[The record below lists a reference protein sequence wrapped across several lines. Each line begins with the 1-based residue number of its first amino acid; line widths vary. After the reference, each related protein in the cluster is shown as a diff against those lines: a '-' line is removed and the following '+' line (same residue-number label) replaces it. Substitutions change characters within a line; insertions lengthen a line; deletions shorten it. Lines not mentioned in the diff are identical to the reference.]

1 MKKYCPRTAAK
12 RQVFPQV
19 NHGLSRKLFPKIAR
33 TKITGILTERN
44 HVNALTALAKWLFRE
59 SGKHL
64 KNLCIREAKQYL
76 MKRSSEVRQ
85 KTLDLDRQV
94 INMHFC
100 LGKKMDYVLSNVVTP
115 RINRAY
121 TPLQLEYLLSRAP
134 AGLRLSI
141 QLAVDA
147 GLRSMELV
155 TIGRVE
161 ELPPSCRDWHV
172 GKFSVREGDSQ
183 FCVHGKGG
191 LVREVRLNALLAD
204 ALTIH
209 ERPVVTRITHCGAH
223 LKSHFDLVGGNT
235 FCRKFGRLSQKHLGF
250 SHGAHGLRYMFAQA
264 RFLGLICSGHLPAEA
279 LKILA
284 QEMGHFSTSNTL
296 VYLHSRFDSVD
307 RIVRKPDATRS
318 S

>member
-1 MKKYCPRTAAK
+1 MKNYCPKTAAK

-19 NHGLSRKLFPKIAR
+19 HHGLSRKLFPKIAR
-33 TKITGILTERN
+33 TKITSVLTERN
-44 HVNALTALAKWLFRE
+44 HVSALTVLAKWLLRE

-64 KNLCIREAKQYL
+64 KNLCFREAKEYL
-76 MKRSSEVRQ
+76 IKRSSEVRQ

-100 LGKKMDYVLSNVVTP
+100 LGEKMDYILSHVITP
-115 RINRAY
+115 TVDRAY
-121 TPLQLEYLLSRAP
+121 THLQLEHLLSRAP
-134 AGLRLSI
+134 ARLRLSI
-141 QLAVDA
+141 QMAVDA

-155 TIGRVE
+155 TIGRIE
-161 ELPPSCRDWHV
+161 ELPPSRREWHF
-172 GKFSVREGDSQ
+172 GKFSGREADSK

-191 LVREVRLNALLAD
+191 LVREVRLNARLGD

-209 ERPVVTRITHCGAH
+209 KRPAVTMVTHCGAH

-235 FCRKFGRLSQKHLGF
+235 FCRQFGRLSKKHLGF

-264 RFLGLICSGHLPAEA
+264 RLLGLICSGHLPAEA
-279 LKILA
+279 LKILS

-296 VYLHSRFDSVD
+296 VYLHSRFDSED
-307 RIVRKPDATRS
+307 RIVRKPDAAGRS
-318 S
+318 